1 MRDHEIS
8 AENSRKLDRVLFA
21 VEGGEGFPGLAKRV
35 STMERILFG
44 EDGKDGLIQQ
54 HSILWRNQTRIIA
67 AVTWLAVTVQVP
79 VTNADHTVTTNTV
92 QKPVYSYG
100 PGAGEQEIKDIGTAV
115 GTPFGVGGLVG
126 GALGLVFGAWRWAI
140 SNKTGATGAT
150 LAQEMETALEF
161 MSTLP
166 NGSVIRNQ
174 FTNWLQAHQA
184 QTDTLQQVL
193 GWVNN
198 TVKNDNAQ
206 VAAQQISAAVA
217 ALTQTP
223 PAKPA

>member
-1 MRDHEIS
+1 MKTKLSPVILLYATLLASLALIGCS
-8 AENSRKLDRVLFA
+8 AFKTGQTPNGVNEALFT
-21 VEGGEGFPGLAKRV
+21 P
-35 STMERILFG
+35 
-44 EDGKDGLIQQ
+44 
-54 HSILWRNQTRIIA
+54 QTNY
-67 AVTWLAVTVQVP
+67 VTVQIP
-79 VTNADHTVTTNTV
+79 VTNADHTITTNSV

-100 PGAGEQEIKDIGTAV
+100 PGPGEQQIKDIGTAV

-140 SNKTGATGAT
+140 SNKTGAAGAT

-166 NGSVIRNQ
+166 NGGVIRAQ

-193 GWVNN
+193 DYIEN

-206 VAAQQISAAVA
+206 VAAQQISSVVQT
-217 ALTQTP
+217 LTQGPTP
-223 PAKPA
+223 PAATKA